1 MRRLPA
7 VALTALALAACA
19 RGRAG
24 PPELILTGGRIF
36 TADPARPWAE
46 ALAIRGSRIV
56 AVGTTDSLRRLAGP
70 RTRMR
75 DVGGR
80 TVIPGLND
88 AHAHPGP
95 ELRGTKLA
103 TATRDG
109 GLLEI
114 ARSLAAAARLRPRGT
129 WLFATVGDR
138 VLDDQRANRFL
149 LDSIVP
155 DDPVVLESWSG
166 HTAVLNSAT
175 LGALGIGHGTPD
187 PLGGHYGRVPG
198 SGGGGGGG
206 GGGGV
211 LDGRMTEY
219 AWWNARRRLASAVP
233 DSASRADFRRFA
245 EAAARFGITTVQD
258 MNTAL
263 STARAVALVRAADL
277 PIRWRVIRFPMTR
290 PEGRD
295 LADTRSADPHPG
307 GMLDVSGTKYILDGT
322 PVERGAAMRRPY
334 ADREGWH
341 GELDFPP
348 ETLQAI
354 IREALVSRDQLMV
367 HAVGDSAIAVLLRS
381 LAAAAPEST
390 WRALRPRIEHGDFL
404 APDLLPLARRLGVV
418 VVQNPA
424 HFSIPEL
431 MHRRFAPDVAS
442 AAQPLRSLLAAGFPI
457 ALGSDG
463 PMNPYLNIM
472 LAVAHPMNPAEA
484 LSREQAVLAYT
495 RGSAY
500 AELAERETGTL
511 APGMLA
517 DLAVLSQDIFTV
529 PLGELPKT
537 ESVLTL
543 VGGKAIYDAGVV
555 Q

>member
-7 VALTALALAACA
+7 VALTALALAGCA
-19 RGRAG
+19 RGGGG
-24 PPELILTGGRIF
+24 PPDLILTDGRIF
-36 TADPARPWAE
+36 TADAGRPWAE

-70 RTRMR
+70 RTRMQ

-103 TATRDG
+103 ATTGDG
-109 GLLEI
+109 SLLEV

-138 VLDDQRANRFL
+138 VLDDPRANRFL

-166 HTAVLNSAT
+166 HAAILNSAT
-175 LGALGIGHGTPD
+175 LGALGIGHDTPD

-206 GGGGV
+206 GGV

-219 AWWNARRRLASAVP
+219 AWWSARRRLVSSVP
-233 DSASRADFRRFA
+233 DSASRADFRRYA

-263 STARAVALVRAADL
+263 TTARAVALLRAADV

-295 LADTRSADPHPG
+295 LADTRTTAADHG
-307 GMLDVSGTKYILDGT
+307 GRLDVSGTKYILDGT

-334 ADREGWH
+334 ADRQGWR

-348 ETLQAI
+348 ETLQTI

-418 VVQNPA
+418 VVQNPV
-424 HFSIPEL
+424 HFSIAEL
-431 MHRRFAPDVAS
+431 MHLRFATDVAA
-442 AAQPLRSLLAAGFPI
+442 AAQPLRSLLAAGLPI

-472 LAVAHPMNPAEA
+472 FAVTHPMNPAEA

-543 VGGKAIYDAGVV
+543 VGGKAVYDAGVV

>member
-7 VALTALALAACA
+7 VALTALALAGCA

-24 PPELILTGGRIF
+24 PPDLILTGGRIF
-36 TADPARPWAE
+36 TADAGRPWAE

-70 RTRMR
+70 RTRMWN
-75 DVGGR
+75 VGGR

-95 ELRGTKLA
+95 ELRGTMLA
-103 TATRDG
+103 AATGDG
-109 GLLEI
+109 SLLEV
-114 ARSLAAAARLRPRGT
+114 ARSLAAAARRRPRGT

-138 VLDDQRANRFL
+138 VLDDPRANRFL

-166 HTAVLNSAT
+166 HAAILNSAT
-175 LGALGIGHGTPD
+175 LGALGIGHDTPD

-198 SGGGGGGG
+198 SGGG
-206 GGGGV
+206 V

-219 AWWNARRRLASAVP
+219 AWWSARRRLASSVP
-233 DSASRADFRRFA
+233 DSASRADFRRYA

-263 STARAVALVRAADL
+263 TTARAVALLRAADV

-295 LADTRSADPHPG
+295 LADTRTAAADHG
-307 GMLDVSGTKYILDGT
+307 GRLDVSGTKYILDGT

-334 ADREGWH
+334 ADRQGWR

-367 HAVGDSAIAVLLRS
+367 HAVGDRAITVLLRT

-404 APDLLPLARRLGVV
+404 APELLPLARRLGVV

-431 MHRRFAPDVAS
+431 MHRRFTPDVAG
-442 AAQPLRSLLAAGFPI
+442 AAQPLRSLLAAGLPI

-472 LAVAHPMNPAEA
+472 FAVTHPMNPAEA

-517 DLAVLSQDIFTV
+517 DLAILSQDIFTV

-543 VGGKAIYDAGVV
+543 VGGKAVYDAGVV

>member
-7 VALTALALAACA
+7 VALTALALAGCA
-19 RGRAG
+19 RGGGG
-24 PPELILTGGRIF
+24 PPDLILTDGRIF
-36 TADPARPWAE
+36 TADAGRPWAE
-46 ALAIRGSRIV
+46 ALAIRGTRIV

-103 TATRDG
+103 ATTGDG
-109 GLLEI
+109 SLLEV

-138 VLDDQRANRFL
+138 VLDDPRANRFL

-166 HTAVLNSAT
+166 HAAILNSAT
-175 LGALGIGHGTPD
+175 LGALGIGHDTPD

-206 GGGGV
+206 GGV

-219 AWWNARRRLASAVP
+219 AWWSARRRLVSSVP
-233 DSASRADFRRFA
+233 DSASRADFRRYA
-245 EAAARFGITTVQD
+245 AAAARFGITTVQD

-263 STARAVALVRAADL
+263 TTARAVALLRAADV

-295 LADTRSADPHPG
+295 LADTRTTAADHG
-307 GMLDVSGTKYILDGT
+307 GRLDVSGTKYILDGT

-334 ADREGWH
+334 ADRQGWR

-348 ETLQAI
+348 ETLQTI

-367 HAVGDSAIAVLLRS
+367 HAVGDSAIAMLLRS

-418 VVQNPA
+418 VVQNPV
-424 HFSIPEL
+424 HFSIAEL
-431 MHRRFAPDVAS
+431 MHRRLATDVAA
-442 AAQPLRSLLAAGFPI
+442 AAQPLRSLLAAGLPI

-472 LAVAHPMNPAEA
+472 FAVTHPVNPAEA

-543 VGGKAIYDAGVV
+543 VGGKAVYDAGVV

>member
-1 MRRLPA
+1 M
-7 VALTALALAACA
+7 
-19 RGRAG
+19 
-24 PPELILTGGRIF
+24 
-36 TADPARPWAE
+36 RPWAE

-103 TATRDG
+103 TATGDG

-198 SGGGGGGG
+198 SGGG

-543 VGGKAIYDAGVV
+543 VGGKAVYDAGVV

>member
-1 MRRLPA
+1 
-7 VALTALALAACA
+7 
-19 RGRAG
+19 
-24 PPELILTGGRIF
+24 
-36 TADPARPWAE
+36 
-46 ALAIRGSRIV
+46 
-56 AVGTTDSLRRLAGP
+56 VGTTDSLRRLAGP

-103 TATRDG
+103 TATGDG

-198 SGGGGGGG
+198 SG

-307 GMLDVSGTKYILDGT
+307 GMLDVSGTKYILD
-322 PVERGAAMRRPY
+322 
-334 ADREGWH
+334 
-341 GELDFPP
+341 
-348 ETLQAI
+348 
-354 IREALVSRDQLMV
+354 
-367 HAVGDSAIAVLLRS
+367 
-381 LAAAAPEST
+381 
-390 WRALRPRIEHGDFL
+390 
-404 APDLLPLARRLGVV
+404 
-418 VVQNPA
+418 
-424 HFSIPEL
+424 
-431 MHRRFAPDVAS
+431 RRFAADVAS

-463 PMNPYLNIM
+463 PVKPYLNSM

-511 APGMLA
+511 APG
-517 DLAVLSQDIFTV
+517 
-529 PLGELPKT
+529 
-537 ESVLTL
+537 
-543 VGGKAIYDAGVV
+543 
-555 Q
+555 

>member
-7 VALTALALAACA
+7 VALTALALAGCA

-24 PPELILTGGRIF
+24 PPDLILTGGRIF
-36 TADPARPWAE
+36 TADAGRPWAE

-70 RTRMR
+70 RTRMW

-95 ELRGTKLA
+95 ELRGTMLA
-103 TATRDG
+103 AATGDG
-109 GLLEI
+109 SLLEV
-114 ARSLAAAARLRPRGT
+114 ARSLAAAARRRPRGT

-138 VLDDQRANRFL
+138 VLDDPRANRFL

-166 HTAVLNSAT
+166 HAAILNSAT
-175 LGALGIGHGTPD
+175 LGALGIGHDTPD

-198 SGGGGGGG
+198 SGGG
-206 GGGGV
+206 V

-219 AWWNARRRLASAVP
+219 AWWSARRRLASSVP
-233 DSASRADFRRFA
+233 DSASRADFRRYA

-263 STARAVALVRAADL
+263 TTARAVALLRAADV

-295 LADTRSADPHPG
+295 LADTRTAAADHG
-307 GMLDVSGTKYILDGT
+307 GRLDVSGTKYILDGT

-334 ADREGWH
+334 ADRQGWR

-367 HAVGDSAIAVLLRS
+367 HAVGDRAITVLLRT

-404 APDLLPLARRLGVV
+404 APELLPLARRLGVV

-431 MHRRFAPDVAS
+431 MHRRFTPDVAG
-442 AAQPLRSLLAAGFPI
+442 AAQPLRSLLAAGLPI

-472 LAVAHPMNPAEA
+472 FAVTHPMNPAEA

-517 DLAVLSQDIFTV
+517 DLAILSQDIFTV

-543 VGGKAIYDAGVV
+543 VGGKAVYDAGVV

>member
-7 VALTALALAACA
+7 VALTALALAGCA

-24 PPELILTGGRIF
+24 PPDLILTGGRIF
-36 TADPARPWAE
+36 TADAGRPWAE

-70 RTRMR
+70 RTRMWN
-75 DVGGR
+75 VGGR

-95 ELRGTKLA
+95 ELRGTMLA
-103 TATRDG
+103 AATGDG
-109 GLLEI
+109 SLLEV

-138 VLDDQRANRFL
+138 VLDDPRANRFL

-166 HTAVLNSAT
+166 HAAILNSAT
-175 LGALGIGHGTPD
+175 LGALGIGHDTPD

-198 SGGGGGGG
+198 SGGG
-206 GGGGV
+206 V

-219 AWWNARRRLASAVP
+219 AWWSARRRLASSVP
-233 DSASRADFRRFA
+233 DSASRADFRRYA

-263 STARAVALVRAADL
+263 TTARAVALLRAADV

-295 LADTRSADPHPG
+295 LADTRTAAADHG
-307 GMLDVSGTKYILDGT
+307 GRLDVSGTKYILDGT

-334 ADREGWH
+334 ADRQGWR

-367 HAVGDSAIAVLLRS
+367 HAVGDRAITVLLRT

-404 APDLLPLARRLGVV
+404 APELLPLARRLGVV

-431 MHRRFAPDVAS
+431 MHRRFTPDVAG
-442 AAQPLRSLLAAGFPI
+442 AAQPLRSLLAAGLPI

-472 LAVAHPMNPAEA
+472 FAVTHPMNPAEA

-517 DLAVLSQDIFTV
+517 DLAILSQDIFTV

-543 VGGKAIYDAGVV
+543 VGGKAVYDAGVV

>member
-7 VALTALALAACA
+7 VALTALALAGCA

-24 PPELILTGGRIF
+24 PPDLILTGGRIF
-36 TADPARPWAE
+36 TADAGRPWAE

-70 RTRMR
+70 RTRMW

-95 ELRGTKLA
+95 ELRGTMLA
-103 TATRDG
+103 AATGDG
-109 GLLEI
+109 SLLEV

-138 VLDDQRANRFL
+138 VLDDPRANRFL

-166 HTAVLNSAT
+166 HAAILNSAT
-175 LGALGIGHGTPD
+175 LGALGIGHDTPD

-198 SGGGGGGG
+198 SGGG
-206 GGGGV
+206 V

-219 AWWNARRRLASAVP
+219 AWWSARRRLASSVP
-233 DSASRADFRRFA
+233 DSASRADFRRYA

-263 STARAVALVRAADL
+263 TTARAVALLRAADV

-295 LADTRSADPHPG
+295 LADTRTAAADHG
-307 GMLDVSGTKYILDGT
+307 GRLDVSGTKYILDGT

-334 ADREGWH
+334 ADRQGWR

-367 HAVGDSAIAVLLRS
+367 HAVGDRAITVLLRT

-404 APDLLPLARRLGVV
+404 APELLPLARRLGVV

-431 MHRRFAPDVAS
+431 MHRRFTPDVAG
-442 AAQPLRSLLAAGFPI
+442 AAQPLRSLLAAGLPI

-472 LAVAHPMNPAEA
+472 FAVTHPMNPAEA

-517 DLAVLSQDIFTV
+517 DLAILSQDIFTV

-543 VGGKAIYDAGVV
+543 VGGKAVYDAGVV

>member
-1 MRRLPA
+1 
-7 VALTALALAACA
+7 
-19 RGRAG
+19 
-24 PPELILTGGRIF
+24 
-36 TADPARPWAE
+36 RPWAE

-103 TATRDG
+103 TATGDG

-206 GGGGV
+206 V

-219 AWWNARRRLASAVP
+219 AWWNARRRARGGAGRTGGRRGRRGSAGGPARAGGGGGGGRGGRGAGGPREGVRGGGRAPAGRGRRGGQREPRRRLGKAPEIGAASAV
-233 DSASRADFRRFA
+233 
-245 EAAARFGITTVQD
+245 G
-258 MNTAL
+258 
-263 STARAVALVRAADL
+263 
-277 PIRWRVIRFPMTR
+277 
-290 PEGRD
+290 
-295 LADTRSADPHPG
+295 
-307 GMLDVSGTKYILDGT
+307 
-322 PVERGAAMRRPY
+322 
-334 ADREGWH
+334 
-341 GELDFPP
+341 
-348 ETLQAI
+348 
-354 IREALVSRDQLMV
+354 
-367 HAVGDSAIAVLLRS
+367 
-381 LAAAAPEST
+381 
-390 WRALRPRIEHGDFL
+390 
-404 APDLLPLARRLGVV
+404 
-418 VVQNPA
+418 
-424 HFSIPEL
+424 
-431 MHRRFAPDVAS
+431 
-442 AAQPLRSLLAAGFPI
+442 
-457 ALGSDG
+457 
-463 PMNPYLNIM
+463 
-472 LAVAHPMNPAEA
+472 
-484 LSREQAVLAYT
+484 
-495 RGSAY
+495 
-500 AELAERETGTL
+500 
-511 APGMLA
+511 
-517 DLAVLSQDIFTV
+517 
-529 PLGELPKT
+529 
-537 ESVLTL
+537 
-543 VGGKAIYDAGVV
+543 
-555 Q
+555 